1 MKVGESGFT
10 SENDTHL
17 TVCKTSLFFSGDG
30 FTVYDCHGQLIF
42 RVDSYGPDWRDQD
55 ELVLM
60 DASGR
65 CLLTVRRKVF
75 SLFLIFY
82 LKFMLV

>member
-10 SENDTHL
+10 SDKETHL
-17 TVCKTSLFFSGDG
+17 TVCKTSLFFTGDG
-30 FTVYDCHGQLIF
+30 FTVYDCNGQLVF

-55 ELVLM
+55 EIVLM

-65 CLLTVRRKVF
+65 CLLTVRRKVC
-75 SLFLIFY
+75 SLY
-82 LKFMLV
+82 LSPIILCTH